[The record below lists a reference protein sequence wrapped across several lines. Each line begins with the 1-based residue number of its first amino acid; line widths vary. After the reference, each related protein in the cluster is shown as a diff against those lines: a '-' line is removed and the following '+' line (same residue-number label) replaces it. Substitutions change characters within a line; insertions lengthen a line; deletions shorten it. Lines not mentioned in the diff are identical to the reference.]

1 MKTEHS
7 IEQSGISGSVLK
19 LIAVITMLI
28 DHIAAA
34 ILVRHFYATNDWS
47 LYNVY
52 YAMRMIGRI
61 AFPIYCF
68 MLVEGL
74 ERTRNRRKYLTRMV
88 GFAVISEIPFDLAFS
103 SQVLELGHQNV
114 FFTLSIALAAM
125 VVTEEIVHRIANPIW
140 QSVGSVLTAV
150 AAIALAFVMQTDY
163 SGYGVVCI
171 LLMYYLR
178 QNRLAELIAGYVAFL
193 LLLGEVTAI
202 VAFILLFFYRG
213 KKGFSCKTFFYGFY
227 PVHLV
232 VLYGICVILGIHGI
246 SAV

>member
-1 MKTEHS
+1 MKTQRS
-7 IEQSGISGSVLK
+7 TEQSGISGGTLK

-74 ERTRNRRKYLTRMV
+74 ERTRNRGKYLTRMV
-88 GFAVISEIPFDLAFS
+88 GLALISEIPFDLAFS
-103 SQVLELGHQNV
+103 SQVLEFGYQNV

-125 VVTEEIVHRIANPIW
+125 VVTEEIVNKIANPMW
-140 QSVGSVLTAV
+140 KSVGSVLTV
-150 AAIALAFVMQTDY
+150 AAAMALALFMRTDY
-163 SGYGVVCI
+163 SWYGVVCI
-171 LLMYYLR
+171 LLMYHLR

-227 PVHLV
+227 PLHLII
-232 VLYGICVILGIHGI
+232 LYGICVILGIHGI